1 MFLYFLMLSCFIY
14 NDKLN
19 VHMDNRFELMSCLY
33 LEKLKVLATCRPYV
47 PLFYTTLD
55 LLKSVCILSLTR
67 ICACVRACVRACVHV
82 CLRVNACFEYVHVYV
97 VLWS

>member
-55 LLKSVCILSLTR
+55 LLKKCMYIKFN
-67 ICACVRACVRACVHV
+67 AYMCVRAGVRACVHV

-97 VLWS
+97 T